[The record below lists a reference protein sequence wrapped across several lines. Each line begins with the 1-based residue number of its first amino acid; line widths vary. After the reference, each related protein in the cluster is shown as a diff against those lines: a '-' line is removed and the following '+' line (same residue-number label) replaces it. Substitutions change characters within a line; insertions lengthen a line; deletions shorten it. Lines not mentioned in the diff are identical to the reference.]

1 MHVVAVATAKHSN
14 ATGRKMAVEIVDEL
28 RGYHTS
34 LAITAVTPAKTME
47 IKAKS
52 TERSIRY

>member
-1 MHVVAVATAKHSN
+1 
-14 ATGRKMAVEIVDEL
+14 MAVEIVDEL